1 LPGNARGQSAA
12 TVGKS
17 TVHAWQSERYIHLS
31 SGKNVT
37 EWCAENG
44 ISKKTFY
51 YRLRQLRKD
60 VIETA
65 ERHEIVPIT
74 AVTEQKNIT
83 TDSSIKIQGS
93 GISIELPVGI
103 SPEVLIAAIRGLRSC

>member
-1 LPGNARGQSAA
+1 MGRIESISLGIRH
-12 TVGKS
+12 K
-17 TVHAWQSERYIHLS
+17 AWREMYESYLS
-31 SGKNVT
+31 SGKTVI

-51 YRLRQLRKD
+51 YRLRQIRKD
-60 VIETA
+60 MIETV
-65 ERHEIVPIT
+65 ESHDIVPIT
-74 AVTEQKNIT
+74 AIPERQKIT
-83 TDSSIKIQGS
+83 DESIRIQSS

>member
-1 LPGNARGQSAA
+1 MDKMGSIKKELKHRR
-12 TVGKS
+12 
-17 TVHAWQSERYIHLS
+17 WQEMYETYLS

-93 GISIELPVGI
+93 GISIELPVEI
-103 SPEVLIAAIRGLRSC
+103 SSEILSAAIRGLRTC

>member
-1 LPGNARGQSAA
+1 MGRIESISLGIRH
-12 TVGKS
+12 K
-17 TVHAWQSERYIHLS
+17 AWREMYESYLS
-31 SGKNVT
+31 SGKTVI

-51 YRLRQLRKD
+51 YRLRQIRKD

-65 ERHEIVPIT
+65 ESHDIVPIT
-74 AVTEQKNIT
+74 AVTEQKNI

-93 GISIELPVGI
+93 GISIELPVEV
-103 SPEVLIAAIRGLRSC
+103 SPEVLTAAIRGLR